1 MLTLI
6 NPVECHVDVQL
17 SIVLTMHIHYSAVV
31 LMPISMLLR
40 LLNQYEQQ
48 LQLFINN
55 LLKSNIPGCGAI
67 ETVAAD
73 DDGRFINDDAE

>member
-1 MLTLI
+1 
-6 NPVECHVDVQL
+6 
-17 SIVLTMHIHYSAVV
+17 
-31 LMPISMLLR
+31 MLLR

-67 ETVAAD
+67 ETVAAAAD